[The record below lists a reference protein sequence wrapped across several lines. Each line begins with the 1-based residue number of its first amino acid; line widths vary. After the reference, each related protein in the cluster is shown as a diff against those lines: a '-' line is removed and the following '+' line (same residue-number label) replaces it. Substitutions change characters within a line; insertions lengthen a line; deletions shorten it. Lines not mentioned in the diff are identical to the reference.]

1 MQFFTVYPDKSTYQA
16 LIGVNKDTVYVGR
29 MQKGTLDYNDL
40 LDKGKEASL
49 EEVYKHNKDNKAL
62 PELISKM
69 HISNT
74 LPDSANDK
82 RNPLASNDL
91 EKSGSV
97 NTRYRNEVYQLISD
111 FDEVELKKS
120 GYLWDDV
127 KMTDH
132 NGNWIVNYRNKKG
145 EILGTYRMK
154 HGKIQKLD
162 ENGNIVKE
170 EK

>member
-1 MQFFTVYPDKSTYQA
+1 M
-16 LIGVNKDTVYVGR
+16 
-29 MQKGTLDYNDL
+29 DYNDL

-69 HISNT
+69 HISNS
-74 LPDSANDK
+74 LPDSANDNG
-82 RNPLASNDL
+82 NPLASNDL

-111 FDEVELKKS
+111 FDDVELKIR
-120 GYLWDDV
+120 LFMDDV

-132 NGNWIVNYRNKKG
+132 NGNWIVNYRNKKA
-145 EILGTYRMK
+145 RF
-154 HGKIQKLD
+154 
-162 ENGNIVKE
+162 
-170 EK
+170 